1 MNKSSPVLQEYLQAP
16 SLFGKPLVR
25 LLTVLFL
32 VLLFVLPLV
41 AWYTGNRFYIDFAT
55 RLVCLSIAA
64 VSLNLILGFGGLVS
78 FGHAVYIGI
87 GAYSVGIPAYYGY
100 ESGFLHIPVAVGIS
114 AIFALI
120 TGAISL
126 RTKGV
131 YFIMITMAFAQMAFY
146 FFVSLE
152 EYGGDDGLTLYSR
165 STFGSFSIE
174 DKVTFFVLC
183 FAVLLASLYLV
194 FRLAHSRFGMVLRGA
209 QSNENRMRALGVN
222 VYLYRLTAY
231 VIAGVLCGLAGA
243 LMGNFQSF
251 ISPDMMGWTRSGELM
266 FMVILGGA
274 GSIFGPVFGVVGF
287 VVIEEVLSSFTTHWA
302 LPFGILLILAVL
314 FVKGGMNGL
323 LQRIGR

>member
-152 EYGGDDGLTLYSR
+152 EYGGDDGLTLYI
-165 STFGSFSIE
+165 TA
-174 DKVTFFVLC
+174 DMY
-183 FAVLLASLYLV
+183 LLRTKLLV
-194 FRLAHSRFGMVLRGA
+194 K
-209 QSNENRMRALGVN
+209 
-222 VYLYRLTAY
+222 
-231 VIAGVLCGLAGA
+231 
-243 LMGNFQSF
+243 
-251 ISPDMMGWTRSGELM
+251 
-266 FMVILGGA
+266 GA
-274 GSIFGPVFGVVGF
+274 GF
-287 VVIEEVLSSFTTHWA
+287 
-302 LPFGILLILAVL
+302 
-314 FVKGGMNGL
+314 
-323 LQRIGR
+323 

>member
-1 MNKSSPVLQEYLQAP
+1 MNKPSPVLQEYLQAP

-25 LLTVLFL
+25 FATVLFL

-209 QSNENRMRALGVN
+209 QRSRA
-222 VYLYRLTAY
+222 
-231 VIAGVLCGLAGA
+231 
-243 LMGNFQSF
+243 S
-251 ISPDMMGWTRSGELM
+251 SPAATS
-266 FMVILGGA
+266 
-274 GSIFGPVFGVVGF
+274 
-287 VVIEEVLSSFTTHWA
+287 
-302 LPFGILLILAVL
+302 
-314 FVKGGMNGL
+314 
-323 LQRIGR
+323 